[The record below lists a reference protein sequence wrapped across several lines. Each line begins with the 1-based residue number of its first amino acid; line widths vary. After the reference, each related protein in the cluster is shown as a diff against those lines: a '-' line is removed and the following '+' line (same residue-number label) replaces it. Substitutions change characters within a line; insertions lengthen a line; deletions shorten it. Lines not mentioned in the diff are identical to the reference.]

1 MNKKR
6 KCNIKEIIKEE
17 RGAEML
23 QIVLISGVLLVL
35 IITLF
40 YPQMEGL
47 FNNMMNTM
55 TNWFNKTG
63 SSIFTI

>member
-1 MNKKR
+1 MKR
-6 KCNIKEIIKEE
+6 KTIKKIVKEE

-40 YPQMEGL
+40 YPQM
-47 FNNMMNTM
+47 
-55 TNWFNKTG
+55 
-63 SSIFTI
+63 

>member
-1 MNKKR
+1 MKDLR
-6 KCNIKEIIKEE
+6 KQNIKTIIKEE

-47 FNNMMNTM
+47 FNNIMDTM

-63 SSIFTI
+63 SSIFTV